1 MKAPKKF
8 GAFIFFQYIGSMKKL
23 LIFLLLTF
31 VGYGQ
36 YCPALGPDQ
45 ILPCG
50 VGSTTLTVD
59 LSQCGTGA
67 LPKQTVNYAVS
78 NIPYVNQTNTGT
90 QLFMGD
96 DTQQGPFNIGF
107 TFCFFGQTYTQF
119 YIGSNGWISFSP
131 GQPTTF
137 TTQTIPTGNALVPKN
152 CIMGPWQDWHPG
164 IGGQIRYQTS
174 GVAPCRKL
182 TVSWTNMP
190 MFSCTGNQGTFHIV
204 IYESTNF
211 IESYIQNKPA
221 CLQWQ
226 GGTATQ
232 GIHNAAGTIGI
243 AVPGR
248 NSTAW
253 TAANDA
259 WRWTPSGPTVN
270 PTLTWY
276 QVGNPVAIGTG
287 PTITVNPVGPTQ
299 YTCHLTYP
307 TCNAGWSACNGGTGL
322 GPDTV
327 LVVPGPPIP
336 ITGPINGV
344 DTICYLSSY
353 EMYDVPAVAGY
364 NYLWSSVA
372 PITSGQGTNII
383 TVDFSSFNPGFIP
396 GAIQVTPELNGCV
409 GAPVTI
415 DLFILNVV
423 PTIDPIGPFCEYDE
437 FVTLNVNPIGGI
449 LSGIGVAGNE
459 FYPSNAIG
467 TNTINYEY
475 TLSGCTFDT
484 TTLVTVY
491 PQPTLDSIAPYNPFY
506 ELCEG
511 DSVVTLFT
519 TISNLPGYNEWSFMG
534 ITYQQDDLTVAFD
547 TEGMFP
553 LSVIH
558 YSNGCAS
565 PQQQTVITVV
575 VCPELLFY
583 IPNSFTPDDNEHNQ
597 TWLPIFTTGIDY
609 YDYRLTIYNRWGECV
624 FESLNATEGWD
635 GTYNNRKCQDGI
647 YVYDVN
653 FGVTETSYQY
663 TVRGH
668 FTLIR

>member
-8 GAFIFFQYIGSMKKL
+8 GAFIFFQYIRSMKKL

-36 YCPALGPDQ
+36 YCPTLGPDQ

-50 VGSTTLTVD
+50 IGSTTLTAD

-67 LPKQTVNYAVS
+67 LPKQTTTYTVGS
-78 NIPYVNQTNTGT
+78 IPYATQTNTGT

-119 YIGSNGWISFSP
+119 WIGSNGWISFSP

-204 IYESTNF
+204 IYESTNN
-211 IESYIQNKPA
+211 IENYIQNKPA

-226 GGTATQ
+226 GGTATE
-232 GIHNAAGTIGI
+232 GVHNAAGTVGI
-243 AVPGR
+243 TVPGR

-253 TAANDA
+253 TATNDA
-259 WRWTPSGPTVN
+259 WKWTPSGPTVN

-287 PTITVNPVGPTQ
+287 PTITVNPIGPTQ

-336 ITGPINGV
+336 TTGPINGV

-364 NYLWSSVA
+364 NYLWSSVS

-383 TVDFSSFNPGFIP
+383 TVDFSSFPGGFIP
-396 GAIQVTPELNGCV
+396 GGIQVTPEANGCI

-449 LSGIGVAGNE
+449 LSGIGVVGNE

-467 TNTINYEY
+467 TNDINYEY

-484 TTLVTVY
+484 TTTVTVY

-511 DSVVTLFT
+511 DSIVTLFT
-519 TISNLPGYNEWSFMG
+519 ALSNLPGYNEWSFMG
-534 ITYQQDDLTVAFD
+534 VTYQQDDLTVAFD

-597 TWLPIFTTGIDY
+597 TWLPVFTTGIDV
-609 YDYRLTIYNRWGECV
+609 YDYRVTVYNRWGECV
-624 FESLNATEGWD
+624 FESQDATKGWD
-635 GTYNNRKCQDGI
+635 GTYDNRKCQDGT
-647 YVYDVN
+647 YAYDIN